1 MLTGYALDASD
12 VAQIRGGTAAVPRQR
27 LFGVVYVIS
36 DLEEDFV
43 NGDAVVMHSEKERR
57 GG

>member
-1 MLTGYALDASD
+1 MLTGCALKASD
-12 VAQIRGGTAAVPRQR
+12 AAQIRGGPAAVPRQR

-36 DLEEDFV
+36 DLEEEFF
-43 NGDAVVMHSEKERR
+43 NGDVVVMHSEKERR